1 MNRDLTYN
9 IDNLTKIKNH
19 FIDDDDNDEELR
31 CKVITYLT
39 QTINDLTN
47 KKIEVDDIYNE
58 FMVIIIDNI
67 NKYEK
72 YCGLLNLNCYINIYN
87 ESHCSISKKLVD
99 TLFTCQRI
107 NESNYHIMQ
116 CINIFDNVELS
127 EQQVRTMVNYFFD
140 IYYHDPLWKRDY
152 EQSELKLI
160 MKYNG
165 YMNDEIIKKYIYFG
179 KYTIYKKLVEIG
191 TIIPCYEHLLCACGA
206 RDLSLELLEFILLQ
220 KVIPTREC
228 VLKYL
233 EVHAFDFRFDGMYD
247 IFLNVLLKIGISL
260 TKDDIKKIF
269 YRKFS
274 IDNYDYA
281 ELIDS
286 DIFRIC
292 VRILY
297 FPKILSK
304 YKPTMRDLHYLF
316 SNIRYS
322 EVEKND
328 IPEYILVNITKCD
341 LKCVQYVKSLSLIK
355 FILNTNIDCDYD
367 TIINTIDNS
376 IVFDDE
382 LKEILEHYKK

>member
-1 MNRDLTYN
+1 
-9 IDNLTKIKNH
+9 
-19 FIDDDDNDEELR
+19 
-31 CKVITYLT
+31 
-39 QTINDLTN
+39 
-47 KKIEVDDIYNE
+47 
-58 FMVIIIDNI
+58 
-67 NKYEK
+67 
-72 YCGLLNLNCYINIYN
+72 
-87 ESHCSISKKLVD
+87 
-99 TLFTCQRI
+99 
-107 NESNYHIMQ
+107 
-116 CINIFDNVELS
+116 
-127 EQQVRTMVNYFFD
+127 
-140 IYYHDPLWKRDY
+140 
-152 EQSELKLI
+152 
-160 MKYNG
+160 
-165 YMNDEIIKKYIYFG
+165 
-179 KYTIYKKLVEIG
+179 
-191 TIIPCYEHLLCACGA
+191 
-206 RDLSLELLEFILLQ
+206 
-220 KVIPTREC
+220 
-228 VLKYL
+228 
-233 EVHAFDFRFDGMYD
+233 MYD